1 MTPTHAGCDV
11 AVVSHPADAS
21 RTEHRR
27 VDGDATRGEG
37 GLFYRSELAGVGF
50 AARHQPLDGRRI
62 EARGCGRRLVALGGG
77 EGDVEA
83 DLALEQR
90 EGPRFERRRARV
102 LVGQL
107 DEIADHGQSTTAARA
122 SSLGDPTLFCSHA
135 TVDRV
140 TYGRMLRLG
149 ALAWLTAC
157 AQPPSHGA
165 SGSATTAPAASA
177 PVGPP
182 RSGAGAALAGEQVL
196 LVDGR
201 AAGLLVA
208 KVSSDE
214 EPTTHALP
222 GRAGQLA
229 VTGERVLV
237 TVGEPSLLMSLEAG
251 SLTEKARVPLPPGA
265 HGIAVSA
272 RGEVLV
278 VSTRAAEL
286 SLVDVAAKQVRW
298 SVPLAKAPREVRLSR
313 DGTRAFVTHRVGSGV
328 TVVSRT
334 GDSWSAEP
342 RVVAALAGKPRVEGA
357 SVSLADGRV
366 LVFHGLVEGER
377 VTPELGLLSDG
388 APLRSKS
395 PALPAGSFVRALV
408 ARASGT
414 VLVATDDALIELASK
429 PGSDAVARSTHTCA
443 DARGI
448 ALDARETAAYLSCG
462 DGRVA
467 VVALPLENAVPI
479 AYLREVP
486 VDKPDCEAAEG
497 AGDAPIS
504 DSFAQEFLRA
514 DQMAQVL
521 RRYHCR
527 YPARTHLFP
536 IATTHGQRKVWALA
550 IGREPRAHDRPTLF
564 INGGHHGD
572 ELMAALFALDAVQAL
587 LEDNVAEGALE
598 DVVFVVA
605 PLVNPD
611 GNHHR
616 LVEHLLGRK
625 NGRDNDADGTRDHE
639 DGVDLN
645 RNYPFRWGAL
655 GEEGSRSKTTH
666 KWFRGPSAGSEPETQ
681 GVMRL
686 AASEKFVASM
696 SFHTGTLAMC
706 APYTIPDVKSPEP
719 DAGWM
724 VGQEIVA
731 HMPPHPEGS
740 IPVKRRLYP
749 LDGNDQDWHRHE
761 HGTLAFLWEGGTH
774 WLAHPRGELMAP
786 ARAAWLLLAK
796 RFVNGP
802 AFSLRAHDAA
812 GQPLVA
818 EVSVKEIAHYEGER
832 FTTRCRDGR
841 FDYILPKAG
850 DYTVVV
856 SVGDTHVERKIT
868 VQKGQRPELDVL
880 VPVLVDE
887 PATCPTPSRDAGPAA
902 TWIGLR

>member
-1 MTPTHAGCDV
+1 
-11 AVVSHPADAS
+11 
-21 RTEHRR
+21 
-27 VDGDATRGEG
+27 
-37 GLFYRSELAGVGF
+37 
-50 AARHQPLDGRRI
+50 
-62 EARGCGRRLVALGGG
+62 
-77 EGDVEA
+77 
-83 DLALEQR
+83 
-90 EGPRFERRRARV
+90 
-102 LVGQL
+102 
-107 DEIADHGQSTTAARA
+107 
-122 SSLGDPTLFCSHA
+122 
-135 TVDRV
+135 
-140 TYGRMLRLG
+140 MLPLG
-149 ALAWLTAC
+149 ALALVAAC
-157 AQPPSHGA
+157 AQPPSHGT
-165 SGSATTAPAASA
+165 SGSATVAPAASA
-177 PVGPP
+177 PGGSP
-182 RSGAGAALAGEQVL
+182 RSGAGAVLAGEQVL

-201 AAGLLVA
+201 EPGLLVA
-208 KVSSDE
+208 TVAKSGDE
-214 EPTTHALP
+214 PATHTLP
-222 GRAGQLA
+222 GRAGQL
-229 VTGERVLV
+229 VVSGERVLV
-237 TVGEPSLLMSLEAG
+237 TVGEPSLLLALEAG
-251 SLTEKARVPLPPGA
+251 SLAEKGRVPLPAGA
-265 HGIAVSA
+265 HGIAVSPQ
-272 RGEVLV
+272 GEVLV
-278 VSTRAAEL
+278 VSTGAAKL
-286 SLVDVAAKQVRW
+286 SLVDVAAQQVEW

-313 DGTRAFVTHRVGSGV
+313 DGTRAIVTHRVGSGA
-328 TVVSRT
+328 TVVSRV
-334 GDSWSAEP
+334 GDSWAAEP
-342 RVVAALAGKPRVEGA
+342 RVVAALAGKPRVEGLSA
-357 SVSLADGRV
+357 TLADGRV
-366 LVFHGLVEGER
+366 AVLHGLVEGER
-377 VTPELGLLSDG
+377 VTPELGILSES
-388 APLRSKS
+388 APQRAKS
-395 PALPAGSFVRALV
+395 PALPAGSFVRALT

-414 VLVATDDALIELASK
+414 MLVATDDALIELASK
-429 PGSDAVARSTHTCA
+429 PGSDALARSTHTCA
-443 DARGI
+443 GARGI
-448 ALDARETAAYLSCG
+448 ALDAGETTAYLSCG
-462 DGRVA
+462 DGRLA
-467 VVALPLENAVPI
+467 VVALPLVNATPVT
-479 AYLREVP
+479 YRREPP
-486 VDKPDCEAAEG
+486 VEKPDCEAVTAD
-497 AGDAPIS
+497 GDAPIS

-514 DQMAQVL
+514 DQLEQVL

-587 LEDNVAEGALE
+587 LEDNVAEGELE

-625 NGRDNDADGTRDHE
+625 NGRDNDESGTRDHE

-655 GEEGSRSKTTH
+655 GEGGSRSKPTH

-706 APYTIPDVKSPEP
+706 APYTIPDVQNPEP
-719 DAGWM
+719 DAGWI
-724 VGQEIVA
+724 VGQEIVSQ
-731 HMPPHPEGS
+731 MPPHPEGP

-774 WLAHPRGELMAP
+774 WLAHPRAQLMAP

-802 AFSLRAHDAA
+802 AFSLRVHDAA
-812 GQPLVA
+812 GHPLSA

-850 DYTVVV
+850 DYTVVI
-856 SVGDTHVERKIT
+856 SAGDTRVERKIS
-868 VQKGQRPELDVL
+868 VKKGERPELDVL

-887 PATCPTPSRDAGPAA
+887 PAACPTPSRDAGPAA
-902 TWIGLR
+902 TWLALR